1 MDKLVSVIVP
11 AFNREKTIKRC
22 LESILGQSYRRLE
35 LIVIDDGSRDR
46 TGAICDSY
54 ERKDSRVKAFHN
66 TNSGVSYSRNYG
78 MKQAAGDYV
87 LFVDSDD
94 YINQSYIKNLVEKA
108 ENEGLAVVVSS
119 LMMKTDG
126 KEERFD
132 MNNYGADGAI
142 IHDYYALQKFMG
154 GVCGKLYRRQLIQEK
169 HLQFHEDM
177 TYSED
182 RVFNIEYYS
191 YLEHYGIASD
201 STYICDY
208 EPDQSVVHLSFEKT
222 RKSFISEI
230 EKIKKEKAFLLSRQI
245 QRSDEVIS
253 DAIASALSTF
263 CTIKGEDNT
272 YHSFCERV
280 KKVREAAGSI
290 EFAATWKRRLV
301 KSCYNNGFLYPI
313 YVYYRHKQKRSMG

>member
-22 LESILGQSYRRLE
+22 LESILEQSYRGLE

-108 ENEGLAVVVSS
+108 ENEGLALVVSS

-132 MNNYGADGAI
+132 MNNFGADGAI

-154 GVCGKLYRRQLIQEK
+154 GMGKAVLPP
-169 HLQFHEDM
+169 
-177 TYSED
+177 T
-182 RVFNIEYYS
+182 
-191 YLEHYGIASD
+191 D
-201 STYICDY
+201 SR
-208 EPDQSVVHLSFEKT
+208 KT
-222 RKSFISEI
+222 SSIS
-230 EKIKKEKAFLLSRQI
+230 
-245 QRSDEVIS
+245 
-253 DAIASALSTF
+253 
-263 CTIKGEDNT
+263 
-272 YHSFCERV
+272 
-280 KKVREAAGSI
+280 
-290 EFAATWKRRLV
+290 
-301 KSCYNNGFLYPI
+301 
-313 YVYYRHKQKRSMG
+313 